1 MFLYTQ
7 QHPKLSDNFLYHYTN
22 SNALFEILKS
32 MRLRV
37 GTFKNLNDLNE
48 ADICSTFSN
57 VGKNSPGDVERF
69 IKEHCGQIGF
79 AQNYVVD
86 HICHPGCNHP
96 RMWAQYADN
105 NKGACIVINE
115 SSFLKK
121 NEEVLKNT
129 LFWDICNVDYKS
141 KIENWDIKND
151 IYKFVEL
158 NYSQLFFNKHRD
170 WEHEDERRIF
180 MINGPEYLSILDCI
194 EFIALGKNF
203 EKTDYLTLVDVI
215 SCKDNSCYKQLMPHD
230 FAKAENS
237 LGNIS
242 LQDNSFEII
251 EIVKSKNES
260 ISEYIDFL
268 ISKGLSPENFKR

>member
-7 QHPKLSDNFLYHYTN
+7 RLPELSDKFLYHYTN
-22 SNALFEILKS
+22 SKALFAILKS
-32 MRLRV
+32 MSLRV
-37 GTFKNLNDLNE
+37 GSFKDLNDLNE
-48 ADICSTFSN
+48 ADIFSTFSN
-57 VGKNSPGDVERF
+57 VGKNSPDEVERF

-115 SSFLKK
+115 STFLEK
-121 NEEVLKNT
+121 NKEVLDKIP
-129 LFWDICNVDYKS
+129 FWKICNILYNRQ
-141 KIENWDIKND
+141 IENWDIND
-151 IYKFVEL
+151 DRLEFLKL

-170 WEHEDERRIF
+170 WEHEEERRILT
-180 MINGPEYLSILDCI
+180 IKGPEYLSILDCI
-194 EFIALGKNF
+194 EFIALGKKF
-203 EKTDYLTLVDVI
+203 EKTDYLTLVDII
-215 SCKDNSCYKQLMPHD
+215 SCKEKSCCNQLKPHD

-237 LGNIS
+237 IGNII

-251 EIVKSKNES
+251 EIVKSKKES

-268 ISKGLSPENFKR
+268 ISKGLSPENFKK